1 MATSTG
7 DSTLSVMHECE
18 RSETVQKRTEERM
31 KEIER
36 KNIGFEF
43 TAYFESKQNENEKV
57 PIAIHDAD
65 DQYAFDTFVV
75 LSLCVFMCRR
85 GSIRMELEWPSDLC
99 YQIMN
104 HV

>member
-36 KNIGFEF
+36 KNIEFEF
-43 TAYFESKQNENEKV
+43 TAYF
-57 PIAIHDAD
+57 
-65 DQYAFDTFVV
+65 
-75 LSLCVFMCRR
+75 
-85 GSIRMELEWPSDLC
+85 
-99 YQIMN
+99 
-104 HV
+104 